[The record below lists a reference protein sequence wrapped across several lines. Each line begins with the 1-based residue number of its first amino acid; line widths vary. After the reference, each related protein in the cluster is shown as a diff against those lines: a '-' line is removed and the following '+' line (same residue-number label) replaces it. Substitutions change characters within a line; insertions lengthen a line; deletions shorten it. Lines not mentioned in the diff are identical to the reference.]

1 MSKSARDHASH
12 TTVTYS
18 RDDVLERARRLAER
32 QGAEAVTLRRLAE
45 ELRTSRPQ
53 MARMFPD
60 DHDLLFGLLD
70 VVAAEMVPPSGVED
84 PRERLVAALGHV
96 RAVLQ
101 RNRWVI
107 PILASGQLLGPGA
120 LALTEYVIQALLDA
134 GLDEEAA
141 GVGQATLWR
150 FTIGSLAVE
159 NPSVVDGVAAARTVA
174 AADPARYPALTRSLP
189 AFSKVLPD
197 DVFAR
202 GVTAFVDGLLST
214 SG

>member
-70 VVAAEMVPPSGVED
+70 VVAAEMVPAGTTRVTCT
-84 PRERLVAALGHV
+84 V
-96 RAVLQ
+96 
-101 RNRWVI
+101 
-107 PILASGQLLGPGA
+107 
-120 LALTEYVIQALLDA
+120 A
-134 GLDEEAA
+134 GLPET
-141 GVGQATLWR
+141 GLPFGPT
-150 FTIGSLAVE
+150 AV
-159 NPSVVDGVAAARTVA
+159 TVIV
-174 AADPARYPALTRSLP
+174 PE
-189 AFSKVLPD
+189 
-197 DVFAR
+197 
-202 GVTAFVDGLLST
+202 
-214 SG
+214 